1 MNISVTQRE
10 FEAILFATSQ
20 VEGDLEAATN
30 EDYIKDAK
38 GYLNNLYSL
47 CRKYKNEY
55 QIMGLIAES
64 KKQGNKIKRSEARR
78 LLKKYKVLL

>member
-47 CRKYKNEY
+47 CRKYKNEC
-55 QIMGLIAES
+55 QIMGLIAEA
-64 KKQGNKIKRSEARR
+64 KKQGNRITRSEARR

>member
-20 VEGDLEAATN
+20 VEGDLEAAMN

-47 CRKYKNEY
+47 CRKYKNEC

-64 KKQGNKIKRSEARR
+64 KKQGKKIPRSEARR